1 VNRQSKLDRINRVA
15 WTSRDAV
22 REFTL
27 EKRYTD
33 LGEQAAFDWL
43 APRCVGLPLLDI
55 GVGAGRTI
63 DLMRSISDDY
73 VGVDYTEKLLVLAR
87 QHHPGIDLRHM
98 DARDMHELPS
108 DHYGLVAFSWNGI
121 DAVDYDGRVQI
132 LREMYRVVRPGGYI
146 FFSSHNR
153 DGPGYGENIWKLMP
167 RFTFNPVKLGWRVAR
182 SLVRLPVAGFN
193 YMRHAPLNRDFEGY
207 SIMTAAAHNFG
218 IVIVYT
224 TLREQKRQLAEVG
237 FETDAVFGS
246 CEGDRIADTAQSS
259 DAWWLHFIARRPIAA
274 S

>member
-1 VNRQSKLDRINRVA
+1 VNRQSKLDRVNRIA

-43 APRCVGLPLLDI
+43 APRCAGLPLLDI
-55 GVGAGRTI
+55 GVGAGRTVG
-63 DLMRSISDDY
+63 LMKAISNDY

-87 QHHPGIDLRHM
+87 QRYPGTDLRHM

-108 DHYGLVAFSWNGI
+108 AHYGLVTFSWNGI
-121 DAVDYDGRVQI
+121 DAVDYEDRVQI

-153 DGPGYGENIWKLMP
+153 NGPGYGETIWKLLP

-193 YMRHAPLNRDFEGY
+193 YARHAPLNRDFEGY

-224 TLREQKRQLAEVG
+224 TLREQKRQLAEIG

-246 CEGDRIADTAQSS
+246 CEGDRIPDNAQSS
-259 DAWWLHFIARRPIAA
+259 DAWWLHFIARRPLDA